1 MDIIRVGL
9 LIIHI
14 IAAGLWLSEEAIGI
28 IFKRLI
34 KANQG
39 KPAELTLAQTA
50 MTLFGTFGP
59 LASMGILLTGIGM
72 TLHSG
77 WALLGIGAFTPG
89 WLVLKQ
95 IIYLGLIAYVML
107 VLLPRSNRIAALFE
121 ASTASGIL
129 SDEGREHLHRFWMIG
144 MVHTLIV
151 LVNVFLA
158 VWKPTIGG

>member
-1 MDIIRVGL
+1 MDVVRVGL

-14 IAAGLWLSEEAIGI
+14 IAAALWLSEEAIGI

-34 KANQG
+34 QANQG
-39 KPAELTLAQTA
+39 KPAELTLPQAA
-50 MTLFGTFGP
+50 LTLSGTFGP

-95 IIYLGLIAYVML
+95 IIYLGLTAYVMV
-107 VLLPRSNRIAALFE
+107 VLLPQSKRIEKLFGD
-121 ASTASGIL
+121 STASGIL
-129 SDEGREHLHRFWMIG
+129 SDDGREHLHQFWMIG
-144 MVHTLIV
+144 RVHTLIV
-151 LVNVFLA
+151 LVNVLLA
-158 VWKPTIGG
+158 VWKPGIGG